1 MRKSVML
8 IVGATVMILA
18 GAAAQ
23 PARADAKSNFK
34 QGCESGHGSYVENA
48 ENVQC
53 NSSGG
58 TTITCDYNIT
68 KCTASRKGK
77 VTTIKPTSK
86 TLRAYMR

>member
-1 MRKSVML
+1 MRKSVIL
-8 IVGATVMILA
+8 IAGALVMILA
-18 GAAAQ
+18 GVDAQ

-53 NSSGG
+53 NTSSG

-68 KCTASRKGK
+68 KCNASRKGK
-77 VTTIKPTSK
+77 VTTVRPTSK
-86 TLRAYMR
+86 NLRAYMR